1 MYTLYAKRYTLVY
14 TRYELR
20 LTEKKIT
27 KKKEEDKYLMLG
39 TKEIKINLNG
49 KVINIETG
57 KIAKQSAGSIVVSCE
72 GTIVLVTANSS
83 KEPREGIDFFPLMV
97 DYEEKFYAAGK
108 IPGGFFKREGRPSK
122 NAILTSRLIDRPLRP
137 LFPKEYRN
145 DVQVIATVLSYDQK
159 NSPDILAIIG
169 ASAALWISDIP
180 FQCPIGAVR
189 IGLIKNEFI
198 VNPSPEELENTE
210 LDLIIA
216 GTKDS
221 IIMMEGEAKEVS
233 EENVLKA
240 IGIAQEAIKTIIE
253 GQEKLADILGKSNIK
268 EEKQYSE
275 TAELEDNFRKEI
287 KNLYG
292 KEIKKSMCITEK
304 KERENTLKNIS
315 NQIIEKLSV
324 EGDNL
329 SLLKNAYDEVYKE
342 TVRNLIMEEKIRVDG
357 RKLGEIRP
365 INCETGVLPR
375 VHGSALFTRG
385 ETQALVITTLGT
397 VKDKQFIDTLEDDTS
412 ERFYL
417 HYNFP
422 PFSVGEVRPRRG
434 QSRREIG
441 HGSLAEMALKAVI
454 PTEEKFPYT
463 IRIVS
468 EILES
473 NGSSSMASVCGGSL
487 SLFDAGV
494 PIEKPVAGVAMG
506 LVKEDEK
513 VEILTDI
520 LGLEDHYGDMDFKA
534 TGTDQGITAIQMDL
548 KIAGVSKDTMQ
559 DVLQRSKEA
568 RLFILD
574 VMNKTMSKPKEELS
588 DYAPKILLINVDPS
602 KIGMV
607 IGPGGKNIKKI
618 IEITGASVD
627 IKDDGEVFIAAIDG
641 DTLKQAKKMIEDLVR
656 EAKVGETYEGRVTRT
671 TNFGAFVEIFPG
683 REGLVHISKL
693 SHERIK
699 RVEDVVR
706 VNDSILVKCI
716 GIDNQGRV
724 DLRKMDS
731 DENNIV
737 NNDIDKNNENLD

>member
-1 MYTLYAKRYTLVY
+1 
-14 TRYELR
+14 
-20 LTEKKIT
+20 
-27 KKKEEDKYLMLG
+27 MLG

-159 NSPDILAIIG
+159 NLPDVLAVIG

-180 FQCPIGAVR
+180 FLGPIGAVR
-189 IGLIKNEFI
+189 IGLVEKEFI
-198 VNPSPEELENTE
+198 VNPGPEELENSE

-221 IIMMEGEAKEVS
+221 IIMMEGGAKEVP
-233 EENVLKA
+233 EETVLKA
-240 IGIAQEAIKTIIE
+240 IDIAQEAIKTIVE

-275 TAELEDNFRKEI
+275 TAKLEDNYRTEI

-292 KEIKKSMCITEK
+292 KEIKKSICISEK
-304 KERENTLKNIS
+304 KERENALKNIS
-315 NQIIEKLSV
+315 NQIIEKLSA

-342 TVRNLIMEEKIRVDG
+342 TVRDLIIQEKIRVDG
-357 RKLGEIRP
+357 RKLDEIRP
-365 INCETGVLPR
+365 ISCETGVLPR

-397 VKDKQFIDTLEDDTS
+397 VKDRQFIDTLEDESS

-454 PTEEKFPYT
+454 PPEEKFPYT

-494 PIEKPVAGVAMG
+494 AIKNPVAGVAMG
-506 LVKEDEK
+506 LVKEGENI
-513 VEILTDI
+513 EILTDI

-548 KIAGVSKDTMQ
+548 KIAGISKDTMQ

-568 RLFILD
+568 RLFILEK
-574 VMNKTMSKPKEELS
+574 MNKTMSKPKEELS
-588 DYAPKILLINVDPS
+588 EYAPKILVINVDPS

-607 IGPGGKNIKKI
+607 IGPSGKNIKKI
-618 IEITGASVD
+618 IEVTGASVD
-627 IKDDGEVFIAAIDG
+627 IKDDGEIFIAATDG
-641 DTLKQAKKMIEDLVR
+641 KTLKQAKKMIEDLVR

-683 REGLVHISKL
+683 KEGLVHISKL
-693 SHERIK
+693 SHERIR

-706 VNDSILVKCI
+706 VNDNILVKCI
-716 GIDNQGRV
+716 GIDDQGRV

-737 NNDIDKNNENLD
+737 NNDIDKKNENLD

>member
-1 MYTLYAKRYTLVY
+1 MTYKS
-14 TRYELR
+14 
-20 LTEKKIT
+20 
-27 KKKEEDKYLMLG
+27 KKEEGKNLMLG

-49 KVINIETG
+49 KVINIGTG
-57 KIAKQSAGSIVVSCE
+57 KVAKQSAGSIVVSCE

-137 LFPKEYRN
+137 LFPQEYRN

-180 FQCPIGAVR
+180 FQGPIGAVR
-189 IGLIKNEFI
+189 IGIVENEFI
-198 VNPSPEELENTE
+198 VNPSPEELENSE

-221 IIMMEGEAKEVS
+221 IIMMEGEAKEVP
-233 EENVLKA
+233 EEKVLKA
-240 IGIAQEAIKTIIE
+240 IVIAQEAIKTIVE
-253 GQEKLADILGKSNIK
+253 SQEEFADILGKSNIK

-292 KEIKKSMCITEK
+292 KEIKKSICIREK

-315 NQIIEKLSV
+315 NQIIEKLSA

-329 SLLKNAYDEVYKE
+329 SLLKNAYDKVYKE
-342 TVRNLIMEEKIRVDG
+342 TVRNLIIKEKIRVDG
-357 RKLGEIRP
+357 RKLDEIRP
-365 INCETGVLPR
+365 ISCETGVLPR

-422 PFSVGEVRPRRG
+422 PFSVGEVKPRRG

-454 PTEEKFPYT
+454 PPEEKFPYT

-494 PIEKPVAGVAMG
+494 PIEKSVAGVAMG
-506 LVKEDEK
+506 LVKEDEN

-574 VMNKTMSKPKEELS
+574 KMNKTMSKPKEELS
-588 DYAPKILLINVDPS
+588 DYAPKIMIVSVDPS

-618 IEITGASVD
+618 IEVTGASVD
-627 IKDDGEVFIAAIDG
+627 IKDDGEVFIAAPDG
-641 DTLKQAKKMIEDLVR
+641 KTLKQAKKMIEDLVR

-693 SHERIK
+693 SHERIR

-724 DLRKMDS
+724 DLRKMDT

-737 NNDIDKNNENLD
+737 NDDIDKKNDNLD

>member
-1 MYTLYAKRYTLVY
+1 
-14 TRYELR
+14 
-20 LTEKKIT
+20 
-27 KKKEEDKYLMLG
+27 MLG

-72 GTIVLVTANSS
+72 GTVVLVTVNSTD
-83 KEPREGIDFFPLMV
+83 EPREGIDFFPLMV

-137 LFPKEYRN
+137 LFPEGYKN
-145 DVQVIATVLSYDQK
+145 DVQVIATVLSYDLK
-159 NSPDILAIIG
+159 NLPDMLAMIG
-169 ASAALWISDIP
+169 ASAALWIADIP
-180 FQCPIGAVR
+180 FQGPIGGVR
-189 IGLIKNEFI
+189 IGLVENEFI
-198 VNPSPEELENTE
+198 VNPSPEQLENSE
-210 LDLIIA
+210 LNLIIA

-221 IIMMEGEAKEVS
+221 IIMMEGEAKEVP
-233 EENVLKA
+233 EENILKA
-240 IGIAQEAIKTIIE
+240 IGVAQEAINTIIE
-253 GQEKLADILGKSNIK
+253 GQEKLADLLGKSNIK

-275 TAELEDNFRKEI
+275 TAELEDNYSKEI

-292 KEIKKSMCITEK
+292 NKIKEAVCIKDK
-304 KERENTLKNIS
+304 KEREGLLKDIL
-315 NQIIEKLSV
+315 NQVIEKLSV
-324 EGDNL
+324 EESNL
-329 SLLKNAYDEVYKE
+329 SLLKNVYDDVCKEVI
-342 TVRNLIMEEKIRVDG
+342 RSLIIKEKIRVDG
-357 RKLGEIRP
+357 RKLDEIRP
-365 INCETGVLPR
+365 ITCETGVLPR

-385 ETQALVITTLGT
+385 ETQALVVTTLGT
-397 VKDKQFIDTLEDDTS
+397 IKDRQFIDTLEEESS

-454 PTEEKFPYT
+454 PPEEKFPYT

-494 PIEKPVAGVAMG
+494 PIKNPVAGVAMG
-506 LVKEDEK
+506 LVKEGED
-513 VEILTDI
+513 VEVLTDI

-548 KIAGVSKDTMQ
+548 KIAGISKEAMQ
-559 DVLQRSKEA
+559 NILQRSKEA
-568 RLFILD
+568 RLYILD
-574 VMNKTMSKPKEELS
+574 KMNKAMPKPKEELS
-588 DYAPKILLINVDPS
+588 DYAPKISVITVDPA

-618 IEITGASVD
+618 IEISGASID
-627 IKDDGEVFIAAIDG
+627 IKDDGEIFIASPDG
-641 DTLKQAKKMIEDLVR
+641 KSLKQAKKMIEDMVR
-656 EAKVGETYEGRVTRT
+656 EAKVGETYEGKVTRT

-683 REGLVHISKL
+683 KEGLVHISKL
-693 SHERIK
+693 SHKRIG

-716 GIDNQGRV
+716 GIDSQGRI
-724 DLRKMDS
+724 DLRKIDR

-737 NNDIDKNNENLD
+737 EDDIDKKDEDYD

>member
-1 MYTLYAKRYTLVY
+1 
-14 TRYELR
+14 
-20 LTEKKIT
+20 
-27 KKKEEDKYLMLG
+27 MLG

-198 VNPSPEELENTE
+198 VNPSPEELENSE

-422 PFSVGEVRPRRG
+422 PFSVGEVKPRRG

>member
-1 MYTLYAKRYTLVY
+1 MS
-14 TRYELR
+14 EF
-20 LTEKKIT
+20 
-27 KKKEEDKYLMLG
+27 
-39 TKEIKINLNG
+39 KEIKINLNG
-49 KVINIETG
+49 KIINIETG
-57 KIAKQSAGSIVVSCE
+57 KMAKQSAGSIVVSCE
-72 GTIVLVTANSS
+72 GTVVLVTANST

-137 LFPKEYRN
+137 LFPKGYRN

-159 NSPDILAIIG
+159 NMPDILAMIG
-169 ASAALWISDIP
+169 ASTALWISDIP
-180 FQCPIGAVR
+180 FQGPIGAVR
-189 IGLIKNEFI
+189 IGLVENEFI
-198 VNPSPEELENTE
+198 VNPGPQELENSE
-210 LDLIIA
+210 LNLIIA

-233 EENVLKA
+233 EEIILKA

-253 GQEKLADILGKSNIK
+253 GQKKLADILGKSNLK

-275 TAELEDNFRKEI
+275 TAELADNYGKEI
-287 KNLYG
+287 KNLYE
-292 KEIKKSMCITEK
+292 KEIKEAVCINEK
-304 KERENTLKNIS
+304 KEREDSLKDIFNK
-315 NQIIEKLSV
+315 IIEKLST
-324 EGDNL
+324 EEDNL
-329 SLLKNAYDEVYKE
+329 PLLKNIYDEACKE
-342 TVRNLIMEEKIRVDG
+342 AVRGLIIKDKIRVDG
-357 RKLGEIRP
+357 RKLDEVRTIS
-365 INCETGVLPR
+365 CETGVLPR

-385 ETQALVITTLGT
+385 QTQALVITTLGT
-397 VKDKQFIDTLEDDTS
+397 VKDRQFIDTLEEESS

-441 HGSLAEMALKAVI
+441 HGSLAEMALKALI
-454 PTEEKFPYT
+454 PSEEEFPYT

-494 PIEKPVAGVAMG
+494 PLKRPIAGIAMG
-506 LVKEDEK
+506 LIKEDEN

-520 LGLEDHYGDMDFKA
+520 LGIEDHYGDMDFKA
-534 TGTDQGITAIQMDL
+534 AGTSEGITAIQMDL
-548 KIAGVSKDTMQ
+548 KITGISKNALSDI
-559 DVLQRSKEA
+559 LERSKKA
-568 RLFILD
+568 RLYILD
-574 VMNKTMSKPKEELS
+574 KMNEAMSKPKDNLS
-588 DYAPKILLINVDPS
+588 EYAPKISVINVDPT

-607 IGPGGKNIKKI
+607 IGPSGKNIKRI
-618 IEITGASVD
+618 IEVTGASID
-627 IKDDGEVFIAAIDG
+627 IKDDGEIFIASPDEKS
-641 DTLKQAKKMIEDLVR
+641 LNQAKKMIEDMVR

-683 REGLVHISKL
+683 KEGLVHISKL
-693 SHERIK
+693 SHKRIG

-706 VNDSILVKCI
+706 VNDDILVKCI
-716 GIDNQGRV
+716 GIDSQGRI
-724 DLRKMDS
+724 DLRKMDT

-737 NNDIDKNNENLD
+737 NNDIDKKNEKYD

>member
-1 MYTLYAKRYTLVY
+1 
-14 TRYELR
+14 
-20 LTEKKIT
+20 
-27 KKKEEDKYLMLG
+27 MLG

-122 NAILTSRLIDRPLRP
+122 NAILNSRLIDRPLRP

-159 NSPDILAIIG
+159 NLPDVLAVIG

-180 FQCPIGAVR
+180 FLGPIGAVR
-189 IGLIKNEFI
+189 IGLVEKEFI
-198 VNPSPEELENTE
+198 VNPGPEELENSE

-221 IIMMEGEAKEVS
+221 IIMMEGGAKEVP
-233 EENVLKA
+233 EETVLKA
-240 IGIAQEAIKTIIE
+240 IDIAQEAIKTIVE

-275 TAELEDNFRKEI
+275 TAKLEDNYRTEI
-287 KNLYG
+287 KNLYV
-292 KEIKKSMCITEK
+292 KEIKKSICISEK
-304 KERENTLKNIS
+304 KERENALKNIS
-315 NQIIEKLSV
+315 NQIIEKLSA

-342 TVRNLIMEEKIRVDG
+342 TVRDLIIQEKIRVDG
-357 RKLGEIRP
+357 RKLDEIRP
-365 INCETGVLPR
+365 ISCETGVLPR

-397 VKDKQFIDTLEDDTS
+397 VKDRQFIDTLEDESS
-412 ERFYL
+412 ESFYL

-454 PTEEKFPYT
+454 PPEEKFPYT

-494 PIEKPVAGVAMG
+494 AIKNPVAGVAMG
-506 LVKEDEK
+506 LVKEGENI
-513 VEILTDI
+513 EILTDI

-548 KIAGVSKDTMQ
+548 KIAGISKDTMQ

-568 RLFILD
+568 RLFILEK
-574 VMNKTMSKPKEELS
+574 MNKTMSKPKEELS
-588 DYAPKILLINVDPS
+588 KYAPKILVINVDPS

-607 IGPGGKNIKKI
+607 IGPSGKNIKKI
-618 IEITGASVD
+618 IEVTGASVD
-627 IKDDGEVFIAAIDG
+627 IKDDGEIFIAATDG
-641 DTLKQAKKMIEDLVR
+641 KTLKQAKKMIEDLVR

-683 REGLVHISKL
+683 KEGLVHISKL

-716 GIDNQGRV
+716 GIDDQGRV
-724 DLRKMDS
+724 DLRKMEN

-737 NNDIDKNNENLD
+737 NNDIDKKNENLD

>member
-1 MYTLYAKRYTLVY
+1 
-14 TRYELR
+14 
-20 LTEKKIT
+20 
-27 KKKEEDKYLMLG
+27 MLG

-122 NAILTSRLIDRPLRP
+122 NAILNSRLIDRPLRP

-159 NSPDILAIIG
+159 NLPDVLAVIG

-180 FQCPIGAVR
+180 FLGPIGAVR
-189 IGLIKNEFI
+189 IGLVEKEFI
-198 VNPSPEELENTE
+198 VNPGPEELENSE

-221 IIMMEGEAKEVS
+221 IIMMEGGAKEVP
-233 EENVLKA
+233 EETVLKA
-240 IGIAQEAIKTIIE
+240 IDIAQEAIKTIVE

-275 TAELEDNFRKEI
+275 TAKLEDNYRTEI

-292 KEIKKSMCITEK
+292 KEIKKSICISEK
-304 KERENTLKNIS
+304 KERENALKNIS
-315 NQIIEKLSV
+315 NQIIEKLSA

-342 TVRNLIMEEKIRVDG
+342 TVRDLIIQEKIRVDG
-357 RKLGEIRP
+357 RKLDEIRP
-365 INCETGVLPR
+365 ISCETGVLPR

-397 VKDKQFIDTLEDDTS
+397 VKDRQFIDTLEDESS
-412 ERFYL
+412 ESFYL

-454 PTEEKFPYT
+454 PPEEKFPYT

-494 PIEKPVAGVAMG
+494 AIKNPVAGVAMG
-506 LVKEDEK
+506 LVKEGENI
-513 VEILTDI
+513 EILTDI

-548 KIAGVSKDTMQ
+548 KSW
-559 DVLQRSKEA
+559 
-568 RLFILD
+568 
-574 VMNKTMSKPKEELS
+574 
-588 DYAPKILLINVDPS
+588 
-602 KIGMV
+602 
-607 IGPGGKNIKKI
+607 
-618 IEITGASVD
+618 
-627 IKDDGEVFIAAIDG
+627 
-641 DTLKQAKKMIEDLVR
+641 
-656 EAKVGETYEGRVTRT
+656 
-671 TNFGAFVEIFPG
+671 
-683 REGLVHISKL
+683 
-693 SHERIK
+693 
-699 RVEDVVR
+699 
-706 VNDSILVKCI
+706 VNSYIH
-716 GIDNQGRV
+716 
-724 DLRKMDS
+724 
-731 DENNIV
+731 
-737 NNDIDKNNENLD
+737 

>member
-1 MYTLYAKRYTLVY
+1 
-14 TRYELR
+14 
-20 LTEKKIT
+20 
-27 KKKEEDKYLMLG
+27 MLG

-57 KIAKQSAGSIVVSCE
+57 KVAKQSAGSIVVSCE

-159 NSPDILAIIG
+159 NLPDVLAVIG
-169 ASAALWISDIP
+169 ASAALWVSDIP
-180 FQCPIGAVR
+180 FQGPIGAVR
-189 IGLIKNEFI
+189 IGLIENEFL
-198 VNPSPEELENTE
+198 VNPSPEELENSE

-221 IIMMEGEAKEVS
+221 IIMMEGEAKEVP
-233 EENVLKA
+233 EEIVLKA
-240 IGIAQEAIKTIIE
+240 ISIAQEAISTIVE

-268 EEKQYSE
+268 EETQYSE
-275 TAELEDNFRKEI
+275 TEELADNYRKEI
-287 KNLYG
+287 RNLYE
-292 KEIKKSMCITEK
+292 KEIKKSICISEK
-304 KERENTLKNIS
+304 KERENTLKNIFD
-315 NQIIEKLSV
+315 QVTEKLSV

-329 SLLKNAYDEVYKE
+329 SLLKNAYDKICQEA
-342 TVRNLIMEEKIRVDG
+342 VRNLIIQEKTRVDG
-357 RKLGEIRP
+357 RKLNEIRS
-365 INCETGVLPR
+365 ISCETGVLPR

-397 VKDKQFIDTLEDDTS
+397 VKDKQFIDTLEEESS

-454 PTEEKFPYT
+454 PPEEKFPYT
-463 IRIVS
+463 VRIVS

-506 LVKEDEK
+506 LVKEDEN

-548 KIAGVSKDTMQ
+548 KIAGISKDTMQ
-559 DVLQRSKEA
+559 DILQRSKEA

-574 VMNKTMSKPKEELS
+574 KMNKTMSKPNEKLS
-588 DYAPKILLINVDPS
+588 AYAPKILVINVDPS

-607 IGPGGKNIKKI
+607 IGPSGKNIKKI
-618 IEITGASVD
+618 IEVTGAAID
-627 IKDDGEVFIAAIDG
+627 IKDDGEIFIAATDEK
-641 DTLKQAKKMIEDLVR
+641 TMKQAKKMIEDLVR
-656 EAKVGETYEGRVTRT
+656 EAKVGETYEGKVTRT

-683 REGLVHISKL
+683 KEGLVHISKL
-693 SHERIK
+693 SHERIRK
-699 RVEDVVR
+699 VEDVVR
-706 VNDSILVKCI
+706 VNDNILVKCI

-724 DLRKMDS
+724 DLRRIEDE
-731 DENNIV
+731 ENNII
-737 NNDIDKNNENLD
+737 NHDAEKKNEKYD

>member
-1 MYTLYAKRYTLVY
+1 
-14 TRYELR
+14 
-20 LTEKKIT
+20 
-27 KKKEEDKYLMLG
+27 MLG
-39 TKEIKINLNG
+39 SKEIKINMNG
-49 KVINIETG
+49 KIINIETG
-57 KIAKQSAGSIVVSCE
+57 KIAKQAAGSIVVSCE

-83 KEPREGIDFFPLMV
+83 KRPREGIDFFPLMV

-137 LFPKEYRN
+137 LFHKEYRN

-159 NSPDILAIIG
+159 NLPDMLAIIG
-169 ASAALWISDIP
+169 ASAALWVSDIP
-180 FQCPIGAVR
+180 FQGPIGAVR
-189 IGLIKNEFI
+189 IGLIENEFI
-198 VNPSPEELENTE
+198 VNPGSEELENSE

-221 IIMMEGEAKEVS
+221 IIMMEGEAKEVP
-233 EENVLKA
+233 EEIILKA
-240 IGIAQEAIKTIIE
+240 ISNAQEAIKTIIE

-268 EEKQYSE
+268 KEKQYSE
-275 TAELEDNFRKEI
+275 TAELEDNYRKEI
-287 KNLYG
+287 RNLYE
-292 KEIKKSMCITEK
+292 KEIKKSICISEK
-304 KERENTLKNIS
+304 KERENALKNIF
-315 NQIIEKLSV
+315 NQITEKLSI

-329 SLLKNAYDEVYKE
+329 SLLENAYDEICQE
-342 TVRNLIMEEKIRVDG
+342 AVRNLIIQEKIRVDG
-357 RKLGEIRP
+357 RKLDEIRT
-365 INCETGVLPR
+365 ISCETGVLPR

-397 VKDKQFIDTLEDDTS
+397 VKDRQFIDTLEEESS

-454 PTEEKFPYT
+454 PPEEKFPYT
-463 IRIVS
+463 IRVVS

-494 PIEKPVAGVAMG
+494 PIKKPVAGVAMG
-506 LVKEDEK
+506 LVKEDEN

-574 VMNKTMSKPKEELS
+574 KMNKTMSKPKEELS
-588 DYAPKILLINVDPS
+588 DYAPKILVINVDPS

-607 IGPGGKNIKKI
+607 IGPSGKNIKKI
-618 IEITGASVD
+618 IEVTGASVD
-627 IKDDGEVFIAAIDG
+627 IKDDGEVFIAATDG
-641 DTLKQAKKMIEDLVR
+641 KTLKQAKKMIEDLVR

-683 REGLVHISKL
+683 KEGLVHISKL
-693 SHERIK
+693 SHERIR

-724 DLRKMDS
+724 DLRKMDT

-737 NNDIDKNNENLD
+737 NNDIDKKNDNLD

>member
-1 MYTLYAKRYTLVY
+1 
-14 TRYELR
+14 
-20 LTEKKIT
+20 
-27 KKKEEDKYLMLG
+27 MLES
-39 TKEIKINLNG
+39 KEIKINLNG
-49 KVINIETG
+49 KIINIETG
-57 KIAKQSAGSIVVSCE
+57 KMAKQSAGSIVVSCE

-83 KEPREGIDFFPLMV
+83 NEPREGIDFFPLMV

-137 LFPKEYRN
+137 LFPKGYRN

-159 NSPDILAIIG
+159 NLPDILAMIG
-169 ASAALWISDIP
+169 ASTALWISDIP
-180 FQCPIGAVR
+180 FQGPIGAVR
-189 IGLIKNEFI
+189 VGLVENEFI
-198 VNPSPEELENTE
+198 VNPGPQELENTE
-210 LDLIIA
+210 LNLIIA

-233 EENVLKA
+233 EEIILKA

-253 GQEKLADILGKSNIK
+253 GQKKLADILGKSNLK

-275 TAELEDNFRKEI
+275 TAELADNYGKEI
-287 KNLYG
+287 KNLYE
-292 KEIKKSMCITEK
+292 KEIKEAVCINEK
-304 KERENTLKNIS
+304 KEREDSLKDIFNK
-315 NQIIEKLSV
+315 IIEKLST
-324 EGDNL
+324 EEDNL
-329 SLLKNAYDEVYKE
+329 PLLKNIYDEACKE
-342 TVRNLIMEEKIRVDG
+342 AVRGLIIKDKIRVDG
-357 RKLGEIRP
+357 RKLDEVRTIS
-365 INCETGVLPR
+365 CETGVLPR

-385 ETQALVITTLGT
+385 QTQALVITTLGT
-397 VKDKQFIDTLEDDTS
+397 VKDRQFIDTLEEESS

-441 HGSLAEMALKAVI
+441 HGSLAEMALKALI
-454 PTEEKFPYT
+454 PSEEEFPYT

-494 PIEKPVAGVAMG
+494 PLKRPIAGIAMG
-506 LVKEDEK
+506 LIKEDEN

-520 LGLEDHYGDMDFKA
+520 LGIEDHYGDMDFKA
-534 TGTDQGITAIQMDL
+534 AGTSEGITAIQMDL
-548 KIAGVSKDTMQ
+548 KITGISKNALSDI
-559 DVLQRSKEA
+559 LNRSKEA
-568 RLFILD
+568 RLYILD
-574 VMNKTMSKPKEELS
+574 KMNEAMSKPKDNLS
-588 DYAPKILLINVDPS
+588 DYAPKISVINVDPT

-607 IGPGGKNIKKI
+607 IGPSGKNIKRI
-618 IEITGASVD
+618 IEVTGASID
-627 IKDDGEVFIAAIDG
+627 IKDDGEIFIASSDEKS
-641 DTLKQAKKMIEDLVR
+641 LNQAKKMIEDMVR

-683 REGLVHISKL
+683 KEGLVHISKL
-693 SHERIK
+693 SHKRIG

-706 VNDSILVKCI
+706 VDDNILVKCI
-716 GIDNQGRV
+716 GIDSQGRI
-724 DLRKMDS
+724 DLRKMDT

-737 NNDIDKNNENLD
+737 NNDIDKKNEKYD

>member
-1 MYTLYAKRYTLVY
+1 
-14 TRYELR
+14 
-20 LTEKKIT
+20 
-27 KKKEEDKYLMLG
+27 MLG
-39 TKEIKINLNG
+39 TKEIEINLNG

-159 NSPDILAIIG
+159 NLPDVLAVIG

-180 FQCPIGAVR
+180 FLGPIGAVR
-189 IGLIKNEFI
+189 IGLVEKEFI
-198 VNPSPEELENTE
+198 VNPGPEESENSE

-221 IIMMEGEAKEVS
+221 IIMMEGGAKEVS

-240 IGIAQEAIKTIIE
+240 IAIAQEAIKTIVE

-275 TAELEDNFRKEI
+275 TAKLEDNYRTEI

-292 KEIKKSMCITEK
+292 KEIKKSICISEK
-304 KERENTLKNIS
+304 KERENALKNIS
-315 NQIIEKLSV
+315 NQIIEKLSA

-342 TVRNLIMEEKIRVDG
+342 TVRDLIIQEKIRVDG
-357 RKLGEIRP
+357 RKLDEIRP
-365 INCETGVLPR
+365 ISCETGVLPR

-397 VKDKQFIDTLEDDTS
+397 VKDRQFIDTLEDESS

-454 PTEEKFPYT
+454 PPEEKFPYT
-463 IRIVS
+463 IRLVS

-494 PIEKPVAGVAMG
+494 AIKNPVAGVAMG
-506 LVKEDEK
+506 LVKDGENI
-513 VEILTDI
+513 EILTDI

-548 KIAGVSKDTMQ
+548 KIAGISKDTMQ

-568 RLFILD
+568 RLFILEK
-574 VMNKTMSKPKEELS
+574 MNKTMSKPKEELS
-588 DYAPKILLINVDPS
+588 DYAPKILVINVDPS

-607 IGPGGKNIKKI
+607 IGPSGKNIKKI
-618 IEITGASVD
+618 IEVTGASVD
-627 IKDDGEVFIAAIDG
+627 IKDDGEIFIAATDG
-641 DTLKQAKKMIEDLVR
+641 KTLKQAKKMIEDLVR

-683 REGLVHISKL
+683 KEGLVHISKL
-693 SHERIK
+693 SHERIR

-706 VNDSILVKCI
+706 VNDNILVKCI
-716 GIDNQGRV
+716 GIDDQGRV

-737 NNDIDKNNENLD
+737 NNDIDKKNENLD

>member
-1 MYTLYAKRYTLVY
+1 MSEY
-14 TRYELR
+14 
-20 LTEKKIT
+20 
-27 KKKEEDKYLMLG
+27 
-39 TKEIKINLNG
+39 KEIKIKLNG
-49 KVINIETG
+49 KIINVETG

-72 GTIVLVTANSS
+72 GTVVLVTVNSS

-137 LFPKEYRN
+137 LFPEGYKN

-159 NSPDILAIIG
+159 NLPDMLAMIG
-169 ASAALWISDIP
+169 ASTALWISDIP
-180 FQCPIGAVR
+180 FQGPIGGVR
-189 IGLIKNEFI
+189 IGLVENEFI
-198 VNPSPEELENTE
+198 VNPGPEELENTE
-210 LDLIIA
+210 LNLIIA

-233 EENVLKA
+233 EEIILKA
-240 IGIAQEAIKTIIE
+240 IGIAQGAIKTIIE

-275 TAELEDNFRKEI
+275 TAELADNYRKEI
-287 KNLYG
+287 KNLYE
-292 KEIKKSMCITEK
+292 KEIKKSICINEK
-304 KERENTLKNIS
+304 KEREDLLKDIL
-315 NQIIEKLSV
+315 NQIIEKLSI
-324 EGDNL
+324 EEDNL
-329 SLLKNAYDEVYKE
+329 PLLKNVYDEICKE
-342 TVRNLIMEEKIRVDG
+342 AVRELIIKEKIRVDG
-357 RKLGEIRP
+357 RKLDEIRP
-365 INCETGVLPR
+365 ISCETGVLPR

-385 ETQALVITTLGT
+385 QTQALVVTTLGT
-397 VKDKQFIDTLEDDTS
+397 VKDRQFIDTLEEESS

-441 HGSLAEMALKAVI
+441 HGSLAEMALKALI
-454 PTEEKFPYT
+454 PSEEEFPYT

-494 PIEKPVAGVAMG
+494 PLKRPIAGIAMG
-506 LVKEDEK
+506 LVKEDEN

-520 LGLEDHYGDMDFKA
+520 LGIEDYYGDMDFKVA
-534 TGTDQGITAIQMDL
+534 GSSEGITAIQMDL
-548 KIAGVSKDTMQ
+548 KIAGISKNTLSDI
-559 DVLQRSKEA
+559 LERSKVA
-568 RLFILD
+568 RLYILD
-574 VMNKTMSKPKEELS
+574 KMNEVLSKSREKLS
-588 DYAPKILLINVDPS
+588 DYAPKISVIKVDPS

-618 IEITGASVD
+618 IEISGASID
-627 IKDDGEVFIAAIDG
+627 IKDDGEIFIASPDG
-641 DTLKQAKKMIEDLVR
+641 KSLNQAKKMIEDMVR
-656 EAKVGETYEGRVTRT
+656 EAKVGETYEGKVTRT

-683 REGLVHISKL
+683 KEGLVHISKL
-693 SHERIK
+693 SRKRIG

-706 VNDSILVKCI
+706 VNDDVLVKCI
-716 GIDNQGRV
+716 GIDDQGRV
-724 DLRKMDS
+724 DLRRIEDE
-731 DENNIV
+731 ENNIV
-737 NNDIDKNNENLD
+737 GNDVDKKNEKYD